1 MKAAGR
7 SGSPWRLQQPR
18 VLHWDLDSS
27 AEAVRRMRR
36 ELDLALDLRNVPGD
50 AHEAVLLVANELAA
64 NAVEHVG
71 SRVHVVAVFS
81 GRSVRIGVSDASP
94 DAPRLQPPN
103 PFTRRGRGLQL
114 VDGLASR
121 WSWSAGGGGKG
132 KTVWAE
138 VPTARSVRWY

>member
-18 VLHWDLDSS
+18 ALHWNLDSS
-27 AEAVRRMRR
+27 AEAVRHMRH
-36 ELDLALDLRNVPGD
+36 ELDVALDLRNVPGD

-71 SRVHVVAVFS
+71 SRVHVVAAFTT
-81 GRSVRIGVSDASP
+81 GSVRIGVSDASP

-103 PFTRRGRGLQL
+103 PFAARGRGLQL

-121 WSWSAGGGGKG
+121 WSWSTRGSG

-138 VPTARSVRWY
+138 VPTTRSVRWY